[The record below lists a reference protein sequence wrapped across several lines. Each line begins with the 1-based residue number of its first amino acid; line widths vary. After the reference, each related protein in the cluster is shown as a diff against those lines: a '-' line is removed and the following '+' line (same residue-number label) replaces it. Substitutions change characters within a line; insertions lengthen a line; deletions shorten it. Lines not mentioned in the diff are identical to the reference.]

1 MSFVGSFGRGQ
12 LRMGWGRLNRCGESV
27 RLEKVL
33 QKGMAFRWREI
44 DEGRTWAGVVKDRL
58 VVLRQEAEEVEYWL
72 EPGQEPLD
80 ETLADYFNLRVKCH
94 KLMKTFAEKDE
105 NIAMAIPLVHGTRV
119 LRLDP
124 VECLFSFICSSNNN
138 VKRISSMV
146 NFLAAQYGRYVAEYE
161 GHQFYAFPTISEL
174 CDKATEQEL
183 RENGFGYR
191 ARYIVGAAR
200 ALQERGSEKWLL
212 QLRGENRNQVSE
224 KLVELPGIGKKVAS
238 CIALFS
244 LDKHDEIPIDT
255 HIWKMTVSKYM
266 PSLKGKSLTNAV
278 YDQIGDHYRT
288 LFGDMAGWAQTVLFV
303 TVFDDYHRGTSTS
316 KKRKTEKRKAQKTEP
331 GLKAEEECFGEAI
344 PPKEE
349 DMYFSPVDS
358 SENVTGKLEP
368 LLHSEENLTM
378 SPSSLLSPSEDS
390 FDGKPKKRK
399 PTKRRSPRIQDMANG
414 AC

>member
-1 MSFVGSFGRGQ
+1 
-12 LRMGWGRLNRCGESV
+12 MGWKKLNRCGESV

-44 DEGRTWAGVVKDRL
+44 DEGRTWAGVVKDR
-58 VVLRQEAEEVEYWL
+58 VVILRQEQEDVEYWL
-72 EPGQEPLD
+72 EPGLEPLE
-80 ETLADYFNLRVKCH
+80 ETLADYFNVRVKCDS
-94 KLMKTFAEKDE
+94 LMKTFAEKDE
-105 NIAMAIPLVHGTRV
+105 NIARAIPLVRGTRV

-146 NFLAAQYGRYVAEYE
+146 NFLASQYGRYVAEFD
-161 GHQFYAFPTISEL
+161 GHHFYTFPTIGEL
-174 CDKATEQEL
+174 YGKATEQEL

-200 ALQERGSEKWLL
+200 ALQERGGEKWLL
-212 QLRGENRNQVSE
+212 QLRSEDRNQVSE

-244 LDKHDEIPIDT
+244 LDKYDEIPIDT

-303 TVFDDYHRGTSTS
+303 TEFDDYHRGTSTS
-316 KKRKTEKRKAQKTEP
+316 KKRKTGKRKAQKMEP
-331 GLKAEEECFGEAI
+331 GLKTEEEFIIREAI
-344 PPKEE
+344 PAKEE
-349 DMYFSPVDS
+349 DVCLSPMDS
-358 SENVTGKLEP
+358 SESVEGKLESM
-368 LLHSEENLTM
+368 LHLEENLTM

-390 FDGKPKKRK
+390 LDAK
-399 PTKRRSPRIQDMANG
+399 PTKRQPTNRRSPRIQKTANDAG
-414 AC
+414 